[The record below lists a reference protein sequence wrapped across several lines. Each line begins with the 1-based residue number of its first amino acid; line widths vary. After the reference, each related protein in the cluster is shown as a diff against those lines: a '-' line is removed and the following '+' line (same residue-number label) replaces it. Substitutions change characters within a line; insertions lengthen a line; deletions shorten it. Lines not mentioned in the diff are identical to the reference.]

1 MVKYD
6 LFVFASGKKL
16 MIKYLLGAILALAVI
31 GGAFKY
37 ESNDTSWQLII
48 LKKEALNS
56 VTNGAIRIY
65 KLFPD
70 IKSLF
75 SDSDL
80 ADTAE
85 IILED

>member
-1 MVKYD
+1 
-6 LFVFASGKKL
+6 

-31 GGAFKY
+31 GGAFKF
-37 ESNDTSWQLII
+37 ESNETSWQLVI

-56 VTNGAIRIY
+56 VSNGAIRIY

-75 SDSDL
+75 SDSELTDS
-80 ADTAE
+80 TR
-85 IILED
+85 IMLEED

>member
-1 MVKYD
+1 
-6 LFVFASGKKL
+6 
-16 MIKYLLGAILALAVI
+16 MIKYLLGAILALAII
-31 GGAFKY
+31 GGAFQFK
-37 ESNDTSWQLII
+37 STGQSWQLII

-85 IILED
+85 IISED